1 MGLKMGAGSS
11 TAGAGELQVISII
24 ASSAPGLSPLTRG
37 THMNVGS
44 DRVFTRFIPAGA
56 GNTRLNR
63 EGATGTAVYPRWR
76 GEHLPTAK
84 DWKTN
89 LGLSPLTRGTPN
101 ATIFAA
107 GYKRFIPADAGN
119 SLIHAPGYAASP
131 VYPR

>member
-1 MGLKMGAGSS
+1 M
-11 TAGAGELQVISII
+11 
-24 ASSAPGLSPLTRG
+24 
-37 THMNVGS
+37 
-44 DRVFTRFIPAGA
+44 
-56 GNTRLNR
+56 
-63 EGATGTAVYPRWR
+63 
-76 GEHLPTAK
+76 PTAK

-119 SLIHAPGYAASP
+119 SQAGKPAFFINT